1 MQCSN
6 SFVEVIHIVTDACFL
21 ERVSSGMFWSVI
33 CDDGN
38 RSQQISTFSKH
49 YTTNWRYH
57 HSNEDTRF
65 EYTPCVYGCGTVRNT
80 GKMSLD
86 TSVISNP

>member
-38 RSQQISTFSKH
+38 RSR
-49 YTTNWRYH
+49 TNFDIFETLH
-57 HSNEDTRF
+57 NEL
-65 EYTPCVYGCGTVRNT
+65 EVSP
-80 GKMSLD
+80 
-86 TSVISNP
+86 